1 MTPTTH
7 NRRLIEDWLPVNEIS
22 IEAVRERNAASAL
35 PPVNWLHVWW
45 ARRPLVMSRAAVAA
59 SLLPTDADRE
69 RFMAATGTYPE
80 IIGDQARIAAAKADG
95 IDLKPPVY
103 VNPRNSNGKDNH
115 KRAFTHNL
123 TDDERA
129 WFHDNL
135 AVQDPV
141 VLDVTA
147 GGGSIPFEA
156 GRLGLRSHAN
166 ELNPVANIILH
177 ATCQWPQ
184 RYGNDLLEEY
194 ERVSERFLKR
204 VEKLMKGV
212 YPDVPPF
219 EDENSENKN
228 FETARPHRYVWA
240 SLWGRA
246 VCCPS
251 CGREIPLSPT
261 WRLSPSPKNDGIR
274 LLPDETA
281 GTCGFQLVNQAS
293 EHSPATVKG
302 GVAVCP
308 YPTCGNSTPKGYLAA
323 EAQAGRMGH
332 RLYCVIYR
340 DQRYTLT
347 KSGRPS
353 KRPKT
358 TRTFAEPRPE
368 DADMD
373 AIEARLSQLRPR
385 WEAEDILPDEAIPEI
400 GDKTVTPHQY
410 GMPTWRD
417 MFNPRQQLAHGYCVQ
432 AFRELV
438 DEDKAAGKLVDED
451 KAAGKLVDED
461 KSRRRLMDARKA
473 AWCYV
478 ALALDKVVNR
488 NCLLSI
494 WDPGT
499 NKVASTFATHDF
511 GVKWSYAEM
520 PVIEPAGYGLR
531 WALDEMRSCIGK
543 LTSMAGHPKPEAG
556 DSSPAAALISD
567 DVRPAVDDHVAPAS
581 KVTLGLAQDLDIQS
595 GSVDAIVFDPPYH
608 NNVNYAELSDF
619 FYVWL
624 KRTVGHVHVRP
635 DLCQPYLSDKV
646 NEAIASPAR
655 FRDSAVSSDKSARD
669 LATDDYHAKMREIFV
684 ECRRVIKDDGIM
696 TVMFTH
702 KSAGAWDAL
711 ITALIESGF
720 RITRTWP
727 VKTESDSS
735 LHIRGQAA
743 VRTTIL
749 LVCRPME
756 RNPAPFAW
764 HRVQR
769 LIEDAVRRDIRRL
782 QSYGLKP
789 IDLYLAAFGP
799 ALEVISAHWGTEREV
814 ANPLRPGA
822 DEFKVTPSD
831 AMEVARLEVS
841 RHRAEWLSELFTR
854 VTDPLTRFYVL
865 ATDVNTGDTMDY
877 DEAALLARSAGL
889 NIDKDAR
896 GVVSKRSGKVTLKAA
911 VDRMAEDVIGPGRAA
926 VTPLDQVHVAIA
938 MTDRQGSESAENW
951 LKMHGIDPNGDQFKG
966 TLEALHGAMKLGHP
980 DLQAARNLYQKLYG
994 VEPPR
999 QMPLLGLQ
1007 GE

>member
-22 IEAVRERNAASAL
+22 IEAVRERAGAVPN
-35 PPVNWLHVWW
+35 PEPHQLHVWW
-45 ARRPLVMSRAAVAA
+45 ARRPLIASRAAVAA
-59 SLLPTDADRE
+59 SLLPADADHDT
-69 RFMAATGTYPE
+69 FMAAMGTYPE

-95 IDLKPPVY
+95 IALKPPVY

-129 WFHDNL
+129 WFSDNL

-184 RYGNDLLEEY
+184 QYGNALLEEY
-194 ERVSERFLKR
+194 ERVSKRFLKR
-204 VEKLMKGV
+204 VKKLMKGV

-228 FETARPHRYVWA
+228 FETARAHRDAQTYLWA
-240 SLWGRA
+240 RA

-308 YPTCGNSTPKGYLAA
+308 YPSCGNSTPKGYLAA

-400 GDKTVTPHQY
+400 GDTVKTPHRY
-410 GMPTWRD
+410 GISEWRS

-438 DEDKAAGKLVDED
+438 DEDEAAGELTEI
-451 KAAGKLVDED
+451 
-461 KSRRRLMDARKA
+461 RKA

-478 ALALDKVVNR
+478 GLALDKLVSTNSLLCRWHSMRSVVA
-488 NCLLSI
+488 
-494 WDPGT
+494 GT
-499 NKVASTFATHDF
+499 FDSHDL
-511 GVKWSYAEM
+511 GIKWSYTEM
-520 PVIEPAGYGLR
+520 AVTIEGLGLD
-531 WALDEMRSCIGK
+531 WALNSIDECIEK
-543 LTSMAGHPKPEAG
+543 LTSMAGHPKFTDSDSTASQDQRALLSG
-556 DSSPAAALISD
+556 DS
-567 DVRPAVDDHVAPAS
+567 RPAVDNHVAPAS
-581 KVTLGLAQDLDIQS
+581 KVTLGLAQDLDIPS

-624 KRTVGHVHVRP
+624 KRTVGHVRP
-635 DLCQPYLSDKV
+635 DLCRPYLSDKV

-669 LATDDYHAKMREIFV
+669 LATDDYHAKMREIFI

-799 ALEVISAHWGTEREV
+799 ALEVISEHWGTEREV

-926 VTPLDQVHVAIA
+926 VTPLDQAHVAIA
-938 MTDRQGSESAENW
+938 MTDRQGSDSAENW
-951 LKMHGIDPNGDQFKG
+951 LKMHGIDPHGDQFKG

>member
-45 ARRPLVMSRAAVAA
+45 ARRPLAMSRAAVAA
-59 SLLPTDADRE
+59 SLLPSDADHE
-69 RFMAATGTYPE
+69 RFMAAMGTYPE
-80 IIGDQARIAAAKADG
+80 IIGDQARIAAAKAEG
-95 IDLKPPVY
+95 VDLKPPVY

-129 WFHDNL
+129 WFRDNL

-177 ATCQWPQ
+177 ATCRWPQ
-184 RYGNDLLEEY
+184 QHGNDLLNEY
-194 ERVSERFLKR
+194 ERVSKRFLDR
-204 VEKLMKGV
+204 VETLMDGV

-228 FETARPHRYVWA
+228 FETARAHRYVWA
-240 SLWGRA
+240 SLWARA

-373 AIEARLSQLRPR
+373 AIESRLSQLRPR

-438 DEDKAAGKLVDED
+438 DEDKVAGKLTDV
-451 KAAGKLVDED
+451 
-461 KSRRRLMDARKA
+461 RKA
-473 AWCYV
+473 AWCYA
-478 ALALDKVVNR
+478 ALTLDKVVNR
-488 NCLLSI
+488 NCLLSV

-511 GVKWSYAEM
+511 GMKWSYAEM
-520 PVIEPAGYGLR
+520 VVTIRGLGLE
-531 WALDEMRSCIGK
+531 WALDEMRSCIDN
-543 LTSMAGHPKPEAG
+543 LTSMAGHSKPEAG
-556 DSSPAAALISD
+556 DSSREATLISD
-567 DVRPAVDDHVAPAS
+567 DVRPAAADHAAHPS
-581 KVTLGLAQDLDIQS
+581 KVTLGLAQDLDIPS

-669 LATDDYHAKMREIFV
+669 LATDDYHSKMREIFV

-735 LHIRGQAA
+735 LHIRGQG
-743 VRTTIL
+743 
-749 LVCRPME
+749 
-756 RNPAPFAW
+756 
-764 HRVQR
+764 
-769 LIEDAVRRDIRRL
+769 RRAHDDIV
-782 QSYGLKP
+782 GM
-789 IDLYLAAFGP
+789 
-799 ALEVISAHWGTEREV
+799 
-814 ANPLRPGA
+814 
-822 DEFKVTPSD
+822 PSD
-831 AMEVARLEVS
+831 GAQSCAPRVA
-841 RHRAEWLSELFTR
+841 
-854 VTDPLTRFYVL
+854 PC
-865 ATDVNTGDTMDY
+865 
-877 DEAALLARSAGL
+877 
-889 NIDKDAR
+889 
-896 GVVSKRSGKVTLKAA
+896 AA
-911 VDRMAEDVIGPGRAA
+911 VDRGCRSAGHSAVAVVWSQADRPVPCGVWSCARGHIRALGDGARGGESVASWRGR
-926 VTPLDQVHVAIA
+926 V
-938 MTDRQGSESAENW
+938 QGNPVGRDGGGSS
-951 LKMHGIDPNGDQFKG
+951 
-966 TLEALHGAMKLGHP
+966 
-980 DLQAARNLYQKLYG
+980 
-994 VEPPR
+994 
-999 QMPLLGLQ
+999 
-1007 GE
+1007 